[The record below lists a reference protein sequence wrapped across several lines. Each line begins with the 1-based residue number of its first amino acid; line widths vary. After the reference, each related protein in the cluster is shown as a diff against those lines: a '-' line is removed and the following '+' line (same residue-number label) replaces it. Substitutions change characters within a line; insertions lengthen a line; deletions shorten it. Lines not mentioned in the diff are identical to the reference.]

1 MKRFAMK
8 RLGIKAKIWTSIGIF
23 AAGYVALLV
32 LLQWTSSE
40 TQQHMHA
47 ASGYLFPAALSSQ
60 DASAGFERV
69 VKRYNDA
76 VLMQDRKALAKAD
89 EDAESVM
96 SALRSVQEKTSFRVE
111 RQQQTTALMHRFED
125 IHARSQSVYAAM
137 IEHPD
142 NLTAQSQQDIMAL
155 AQDNRQMAASLKE
168 LQAGLAQDF
177 QAELDTVTEWSRR
190 QRTFGMLILLIGAL
204 CGGIFSAVV
213 IERYVA
219 TPLRCLTGRLKDIA
233 EGEGDLTQ
241 RLELTSDDELGETSR
256 SFNLFM
262 DRLHEVMR
270 QIASNTYQ
278 LAEASEKL
286 SATSRQI
293 TANSGETSTQ
303 ATVVSQAAL
312 RVSQNLQTV
321 AIGAGEMGSTIQSIA
336 NNAHEAATVAS
347 NAVQTAQSVNASV
360 AKLGASSA
368 EIGEVIKVITSIAQQ
383 TNLLAL
389 NATIE
394 AARAG
399 EAGKGFAVVANEVKE
414 LAKQTAK
421 ATDDISRKITAIQTD
436 THGAIDAIATI
447 SGVINHI
454 NDISGTIATAVEE
467 QSATTNEMTRN
478 LGDAAR
484 GSSEITGSI
493 SGIAQAA
500 ESTSRGA
507 SDTQKAVQE
516 LVQMSALLSGLVEQF
531 KIDAVDPRR
540 RARPLPPPA
549 LGMAARAGR

>member
-1 MKRFAMK
+1 MKSLGMK
-8 RLGIKAKIWTSIGIF
+8 RLGIKAKIWMSIGIF

-40 TQQHMHA
+40 TQQHMQV
-47 ASGYLFPAALSSQ
+47 ASGSLFPAALSSQ

-89 EDAESVM
+89 EEADSVI
-96 SALRSVQEKTSFRVE
+96 SALRSVQEKTSFRSE
-111 RQQQTTALMHRFED
+111 RQQQTDTLIRRFED
-125 IHARSQSVYAAM
+125 IHARSRSVYAAM

-155 AQDNRQMAASLKE
+155 AQDNRQMEASLKE
-168 LQAGLAQDF
+168 LQAGLARDF

-190 QRTFGMLILLIGAL
+190 QRTFGILVLLVGAL

-213 IERYVA
+213 IERYIA
-219 TPLRCLTGRLKDIA
+219 TPLRQLTSRLKDIA

-241 RLELTSDDELGETSR
+241 RLERTSDDELGETSR

-262 DRLHEVMR
+262 DKLQEVMR

-286 SATSRQI
+286 SATSHQI
-293 TANSGETSTQ
+293 TADSGETSAQ
-303 ATVVSQAAL
+303 ATVVSQAAQ

-347 NAVQTAQSVNASV
+347 NAVQTAQAVNANV

-421 ATDDISRKITAIQTD
+421 ATEDISRKITAIQTD
-436 THGAIDAIATI
+436 THGAIEAIATI

-484 GSSEITGSI
+484 GSTEITSSI
-493 SGIAQAA
+493 SGIAKAA
-500 ESTSRGA
+500 ESTSLGA
-507 SDTQKAVQE
+507 SDTQKAVLE

-531 KIDAVDPRR
+531 KIDAGDLRR
-540 RARPLPPPA
+540 RGREVTPPA
-549 LGMAARAGR
+549 LGMAAHAGR